1 MDNEETLSPQ
11 NGANN
16 KGISFT
22 DIFFILRAHLV
33 LIIFITVLFG
43 AGGFAYSKVR
53 KPVYTAG
60 VDVSFNTKMFDEKDE
75 SENSVN
81 QVSSTNYL
89 FAYLDTAVGICKSG
103 EVLDRANVY
112 YSFYLKA
119 KSEQPDLT
127 IDGFVKTLNDAYTED
142 ARVARA
148 EIPGYE
154 VNEALETKWRNKFY
168 TASNVGTNYSSS
180 KNGGDTVIYFR
191 LWVRNLNSSVAKEMA
206 RIYAVAADVSL
217 NQILDLGKGTAG
229 LNDLAGGLG
238 GVSAYSDMSPRN
250 IIVIALVLGFVVSLV
265 VVYLLYL
272 ADNTVKSKEL
282 LEKLTGVNVIAY
294 LDDVAEVK

>member
-1 MDNEETLSPQ
+1 MDNEETFNPQ
-11 NGANN
+11 NGANG

-22 DIFFILRAHLV
+22 DIFFILRAHLI

-53 KPVYTAG
+53 KPIYTAS
-60 VDVSFNTKMFDEKDE
+60 VPVQFKTELFNEKDANG
-75 SENSVN
+75 NSVN

-112 YSFYLKA
+112 YYFYQEYLKQN
-119 KSEQPDLT
+119 EGLD
-127 IDGFVKTLNDAYTED
+127 IDDFIITLNNAYTSE
-142 ARVARA
+142 ARA
-148 EIPGYE
+148 DREEIPGYE
-154 VNEALETKWRNKFY
+154 IDEMQDKCRDRFF
-168 TASNVGTNYSSS
+168 TASNIGTNYTSS
-180 KNGGDTVIYFR
+180 KNGNDTVTYFN
-191 LWVRNLNSSVAKEMA
+191 LWVKNLNKDEAIKMA

-217 NQILDLGKGTAG
+217 NKILDLGKGTAG
-229 LNDLAGGLG
+229 LIELADKIGDI
-238 GVSAYSDMSPRN
+238 SWYSDMSPRN
-250 IIVIALVLGFVVSLV
+250 IIIIAAVLGFVVSLV

-272 ADNTVKSKEL
+272 ADNTVKSKEQ
-282 LEKLTGVNVIAY
+282 LEKLTGANVIAY